1 MSGVNCC
8 AGPGANTLIFSCS
21 GAADVGEIADR
32 TARKLTRDRAG
43 KMFCLAGVGG
53 RVASIL
59 KITGSA
65 DRLLAIDGCT
75 QNCAS
80 SCLQEAGF
88 EGFASLRLAELGL
101 EKGLSPATD
110 ETVARAAEAAVGIL
124 AA

>member
-1 MSGVNCC
+1 MSETNDSAVK
-8 AGPGANTLIFSCS
+8 ANVLIFSCS

-32 TARKLTRDRAG
+32 VARKLTRDRAG

-59 KITGSA
+59 KTTDAA
-65 DRLLAIDGCT
+65 DRMLAIDGCT

-80 SCLQEAGF
+80 ACLAEAGF
-88 EGFASLRLAELGL
+88 ADVASLKLAELGM

-110 ETVARAAEAAVGIL
+110 EAVARVAEAAKAVL

>member
-1 MSGVNCC
+1 MSDAN
-8 AGPGANTLIFSCS
+8 GAKSANLLIFACS

-32 TARKLTRDRAG
+32 AARRLTRERAG

-59 KITGSA
+59 KTTGAA
-65 DRLLAIDGCT
+65 DRVLAIDGCT

-80 SCLQEAGF
+80 ACLAEAGF
-88 EGFASLRLAELGL
+88 ADVASLKVAELGM

-110 ETVARAAEAAVGIL
+110 EAVARVAEAAKAIL

>member
-1 MSGVNCC
+1 MSDANGAVK
-8 AGPGANTLIFSCS
+8 GANLLIFACS

-32 TARKLTRDRAG
+32 AGRKLTRDRAG

-59 KITGSA
+59 KTAGAA

-80 SCLQEAGF
+80 ACLKEAGF
-88 EGFASLRLAELGL
+88 AEFASLRLAELGM

-110 ETVARAAEAAVGIL
+110 EAVARVAEAAAKML